1 MTTKEQ
7 NTNKTPWL
15 DPYKYKPGE
24 SGNEGGR
31 PKGKSITAELRKLL
45 DEGVTAKEL
54 AKVLVA
60 MSKDDLAAL
69 KELIDRTDGKVI
81 DKRISI
87 NVAATPE
94 SIREAQERLLMAQ
107 DDTNKLLERYPDR
120 NATE

>member
-24 SGNEGGR
+24 SGNAGGR
-31 PKGKSITAELRKLL
+31 PVGKSITAELRKLL
-45 DEGVTAKEL
+45 GEGATAKEL

-69 KELIDRTDGKVI
+69 KELIDRTDGKVV

-87 NVAATPE
+87 NVTATPE
-94 SIREAQERLLMAQ
+94 SIREAQERLLGAQ
-107 DDTNKLLERYPDR
+107 TRTNQLQEKYKKR
-120 NATE
+120 